1 MKLFSWM
8 LITTPQSAIFLQCP
22 IVMMVTMNG
31 GIRVNFKKNL
41 YNILNTFWVR
51 GDVTV
56 KDLIALSLPEAKR
69 SSHHSV
75 IREDKCSL
83 RSAHWTT
90 DAHQTAPASPYQHSK
105 CLDCCLSYRAKKSK
119 HFNLRVVNLS
129 IEIPF
134 KFVIAFDI
142 LTS

>member
-1 MKLFSWM
+1 M
-8 LITTPQSAIFLQCP
+8 
-22 IVMMVTMNG
+22 
-31 GIRVNFKKNL
+31 
-41 YNILNTFWVR
+41 R

-83 RSAHWTT
+83 RSAQCT
-90 DAHQTAPASPYQHSK
+90 
-105 CLDCCLSYRAKKSK
+105 LDNRQLPRVRINIQNVWIAVFLIEQKKSK